1 MNDAALDRAYSAPGL
16 LVDDFRNIVD
26 YHRPRLGGSIR
37 PVMVGWSRRQEG
49 VCSFR
54 V

>member
-1 MNDAALDRAYSAPGL
+1 MNDAALDLAYSAPGL
-16 LVDDFRNIVD
+16 LVDDFRKMVD
-26 YHRPRLGGSIR
+26 YHRQRLGGSIR
-37 PVMVGWSRRQEG
+37 AVLVGRSKRQEG